1 MRKSAAAAAMLVSLL
16 SANVLLSGHA
26 LANDGVG
33 GITNTGLVF
42 GSTDAV
48 AMEKENLFLSLD
60 EIRVDYEFRNLTDRD
75 ETLLVAFPIPPV
87 SLILPEYGDF
97 AIAYDAMKDPNFMGF
112 TVTVDGKPV
121 AFETE
126 VKAWMVPAWESSEG
140 EPPARQ
146 FDEPGE
152 DITAILASYD
162 IPVTYDPVAVMAAL
176 NALPKAR
183 RDALAARGIIA
194 LADDGSVQPPSW
206 SIGWRHYWTQVFPA
220 GSVVRI
226 SHRYAPVNPASIYV
240 WTDEEETEYD
250 ISGRMEYCVDD
261 GTGRAIKRLLEYRQE
276 DGTISHY
283 GTAFYLHYILRTAS
297 TWAGPIGAFTLTIDK
312 GSANRIISL
321 CLNGIRKIG
330 PTTFEWKAED
340 FTPNQDLKVMFVQG
354 INYE

>member
-1 MRKSAAAAAMLVSLL
+1 MRKLAAAALAVTLWAGV
-16 SANVLLSGHA
+16 AN
-26 LANDGVG
+26 ANDGVG
-33 GITNTGLVF
+33 GITNSGLVF

-48 AMEKENLFLSLD
+48 AMEKENLFLSID
-60 EIRVDYEFRNLTDRD
+60 EIRVDYEFRNVTDED
-75 ETLLVAFPIPPV
+75 VALLVAFPIPPV

-97 AIAYDAMKDPNFMGF
+97 AIAYDAMKNPNFMGF

-126 VKAWMVPAWESSEG
+126 VKAYMVPAWDSSES

-152 DITAILASYD
+152 DITAVLASYN
-162 IPVTYDPVAVMAAL
+162 IPVTYDPAGVMAAL
-176 NALPKAR
+176 NALPKAK
-183 RDALAARGIIA
+183 RDALVARGIIA

-206 SIGWRHYWTQVFPA
+206 SIGWRHYWTQEFPA

-250 ISGRMEYCVDD
+250 ISGRMEYCIDD
-261 GTGRAIKRLLEYRQE
+261 GTGRAIKRLLAYKQE

-297 TWAGPIGAFTLTIDK
+297 TWAGPIGEFTLTIDK
-312 GSANRIISL
+312 GRADRVISL
-321 CLNGIRKIG
+321 CLDGIRKIG
-330 PTTFEWKAED
+330 PTTFEWKARN
-340 FTPNQDLKVMFVQG
+340 FTPNQDLKVLFVQS

>member
-1 MRKSAAAAAMLVSLL
+1 MRKLAAAALAATLAATFWAQM
-16 SANVLLSGHA
+16 AG
-26 LANDGVG
+26 ANDGVG

-48 AMEKENLFLSLD
+48 AMEKEDLFLSLD
-60 EIRVDYEFRNLTDRD
+60 EIRVDYAFRNITDED
-75 ETLLVAFPIPPV
+75 VTLLIAFPIPPV

-126 VKAWMVPAWESSEG
+126 VKAYMVPAWESSEG

-152 DITAILASYD
+152 DITAVLASYN
-162 IPVTYDPVAVMAAL
+162 IPVTYDPAGVMAAL
-176 NALPKAR
+176 NALPKAK

-206 SIGWRHYWTQVFPA
+206 SIGWRHYWTQEFPA
-220 GSVVRI
+220 GRVVRI
-226 SHRYAPVNPASIYV
+226 SHRYAPVNPASIYS

-250 ISGRMEYCVDD
+250 ISGRMEYCIDA
-261 GTGRAIKRLLEYRQE
+261 GTGRAIKRLLEYKQE

-297 TWAGPIGAFTLTIDK
+297 TWAGPIGEFTLTIDK
-312 GSANRIISL
+312 GGTNRIISL
-321 CLNGIRKIG
+321 CLDGIRKTG
-330 PTTFEWKAED
+330 PTTFEWKARN
-340 FTPNQDLKVMFVQG
+340 FTPNQDLKVLFVQS